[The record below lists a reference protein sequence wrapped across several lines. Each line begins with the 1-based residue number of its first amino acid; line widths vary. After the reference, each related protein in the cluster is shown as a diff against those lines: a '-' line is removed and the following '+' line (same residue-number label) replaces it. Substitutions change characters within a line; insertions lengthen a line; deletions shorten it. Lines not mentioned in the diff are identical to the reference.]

1 MNKTHRRKEK
11 EKGLKRTTN
20 GKLYFLVIRI
30 FKQLKLKLCD
40 ICDPTIGLQPLDPL
54 IEEVKSLAR
63 KHFVK
68 IKYSC
73 YDSLFG
79 LLVNAI
85 LIFVSYN

>member
-1 MNKTHRRKEK
+1 M
-11 EKGLKRTTN
+11 
-20 GKLYFLVIRI
+20 
-30 FKQLKLKLCD
+30 
-40 ICDPTIGLQPLDPL
+40 CDPIIGLQPLDPL
-54 IEEVKSLAR
+54 TEEVKSLAR

-68 IKYSC
+68 IKYSY